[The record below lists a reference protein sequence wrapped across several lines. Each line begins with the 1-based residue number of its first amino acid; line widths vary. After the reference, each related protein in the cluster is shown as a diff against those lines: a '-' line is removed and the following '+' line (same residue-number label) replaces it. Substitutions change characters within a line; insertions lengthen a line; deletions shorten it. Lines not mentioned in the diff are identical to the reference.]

1 MDWLFGLFLMVI
13 GQAGV
18 LCMCDR
24 DLCRSWD
31 NWVIDIV
38 ASLGLAF
45 YALGF
50 LVFLGKL

>member
-1 MDWLFGLFLMVI
+1 MDWLFGLFLMLI
-13 GQAGV
+13 GQIGV

-31 NWVIDIV
+31 NWVIDMV
-38 ASLGLAF
+38 ASLSSGTYAIGL
-45 YALGF
+45 

>member
-1 MDWLFGLFLMVI
+1 MDGLFGLFLMLI
-13 GQAGV
+13 GQVGV
-18 LCMCDR
+18 LCMCDK
-24 DLCRSWD
+24 DLVRSWD
-31 NWVIDIV
+31 DWVIDSV